1 MVKKENICVAALLIK
16 YEHRKPTM
24 FKVLEAVIYC
34 ILENNV
40 CLDYVFLQK
49 YTKLSSFHKVFEDS
63 SYNDISVIFIPELL
77 MNIVLC
83 HGFVKYKTLAV
94 ILTCQRNLA
103 SYYLSEI
110 FVIPPKYSEAMKNVL
125 R

>member
-49 YTKLSSFHKVFEDS
+49 NMKLFSFNQGFAYT
-63 SYNDISVIFIPELL
+63 SYNEINGIVIPEVL
-77 MNIVLC
+77 MSIVSV
-83 HGFVKYKTLAV
+83 HVFAK
-94 ILTCQRNLA
+94 
-103 SYYLSEI
+103 
-110 FVIPPKYSEAMKNVL
+110 
-125 R
+125 